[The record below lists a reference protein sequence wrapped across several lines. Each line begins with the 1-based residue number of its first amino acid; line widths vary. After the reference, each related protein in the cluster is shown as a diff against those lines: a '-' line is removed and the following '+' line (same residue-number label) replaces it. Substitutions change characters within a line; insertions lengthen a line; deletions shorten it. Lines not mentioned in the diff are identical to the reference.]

1 MLRGVLSLK
10 NGDKYDGEFVDG
22 LYDGYGKY
30 FWSDGRWYEGLWKQG
45 KIDKGTIFFPDG
57 KFAEVE
63 NGQVQ

>member
-1 MLRGVLSLK
+1 MTENLLMVC
-10 NGDKYDGEFVDG
+10 
-22 LYDGYGKY
+22 KY